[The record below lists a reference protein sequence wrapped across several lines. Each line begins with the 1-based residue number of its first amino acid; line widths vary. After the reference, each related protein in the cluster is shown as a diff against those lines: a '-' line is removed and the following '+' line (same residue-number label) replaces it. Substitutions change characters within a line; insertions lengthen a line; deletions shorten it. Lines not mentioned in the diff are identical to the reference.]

1 MSIQDEDIYVDL
13 LLTNSIQTKSNER
26 VQVAFNQS
34 ESQPILKNTDGYKLS
49 IIRFTLNTET
59 LPIFIPTMRSDTQTI
74 YSITMSY
81 NGVFY
86 QQFMDFQPQNLN
98 PVDPDEKLYVYSY
111 QYVIYLVN
119 QCLIS
124 CFNGLKALEPTLIVS
139 YPTMSFDINTQI
151 SFLSIDNN
159 YYGYNEANKIN
170 IYMNYPMYYLFNSLP
185 AALIN
190 TNENGCDYQLNNLI
204 GEKQNIL
211 TQEYSTVPLWNPVSS
226 VVFTSNLL
234 PICQSQTPPI
244 QIYANGSLTNNNS
257 TSNFLNIVTD
267 FIGNDLTFTPF
278 IQYSAE
284 IYRFLSLKNS
294 SSIRDIDLRVFWINK
309 NTGTLKPLYI
319 SSGGSCSIKILLTTN
334 Y

>member
-124 CFNGLKALEPTLIVS
+124 CFNGLKALEPTLTVS